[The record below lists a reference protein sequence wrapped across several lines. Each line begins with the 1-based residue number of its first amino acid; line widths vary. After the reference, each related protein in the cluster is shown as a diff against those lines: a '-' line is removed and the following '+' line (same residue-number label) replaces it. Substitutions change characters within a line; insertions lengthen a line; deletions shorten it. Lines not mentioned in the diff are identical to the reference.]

1 MTALGALAPM
11 PRSVE
16 KGEDLNT
23 PDDYPTKGRSGPD
36 EAQGACKYTG
46 AALFVKAPDVLRV
59 GLLG

>member
-1 MTALGALAPM
+1 M